1 MFMLRI
7 GLSCRRYPKKTIT
20 AIGSGRHQMDAF
32 VRKYI
37 HENLRYR
44 FVTLPDG
51 AAAYTCESRSAIK
64 NGKWEHG
71 RLFLNPGK

>member
-1 MFMLRI
+1 VL
-7 GLSCRRYPKKTIT
+7 PKLTHDDIE

-32 VRKYI
+32 VRRYI

-51 AAAYTCESRSAIK
+51 ATMASSLPRVPRVN
-64 NGKWEHG
+64 NGPPA
-71 RLFLNPGK
+71 RTR